1 VYDFEAFD
9 QPNTIEWF
17 KVKNIETR
25 TADRDYI
32 VEHILEWQMYLRFL
46 MGKRGKTNKENGRYS
61 AKANIQRLQ
70 RKGSTNVYFPRFG
83 RQVEAIYER

>member
-1 VYDFEAFD
+1 MYDFEAFD

-46 MGKRGKTNKENGRYS
+46 MGKKGKTNKENEKS
-61 AKANIQRLQ
+61 EKNDSDDVSDPKLCE
-70 RKGSTNVYFPRFG
+70 TL
-83 RQVEAIYER
+83 